1 MKVKELIAELLK
13 HNHEAEVVVDG
24 YELGVNDVRK
34 VTPLKIYKN
43 ENRPYWHG
51 RFEKNAPGKH
61 SVANAQPIDA
71 VYLPRMDDED

>member
-1 MKVKELIAELLK
+1 
-13 HNHEAEVVVDG
+13 
-24 YELGVNDVRK
+24 VRK
-34 VTPLKIYKN
+34 VTPIKIYKN
-43 ENRPYWHG
+43 ENHPYWHG